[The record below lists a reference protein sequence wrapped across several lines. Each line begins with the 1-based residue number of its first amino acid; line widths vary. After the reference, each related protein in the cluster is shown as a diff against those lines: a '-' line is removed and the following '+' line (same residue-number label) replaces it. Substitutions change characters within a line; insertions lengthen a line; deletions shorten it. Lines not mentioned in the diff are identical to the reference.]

1 MQRIKTTPIT
11 NFFAK
16 RQYNEDTQNH
26 SNLESSPVHV
36 ETEMRG
42 NLNSSKEPIL
52 DRLTEY
58 DVISLPKAPGLRR
71 KLSDFHINDRDII
84 RREYIRRCP
93 CQPLDYNF
101 PKTNRKFVL
110 SWFEKFEPWLE
121 YSKEKD
127 AAFCFVCYLFKSS
140 CTSGGEAFV
149 NERFRTWSKTSAFD
163 IHVGNHMSAHNNA
176 MKNYDIF
183 IKQKSSIACCF
194 ENYSKE
200 VKSDYRIRL
209 ETSIEAL
216 RFLCLQGLAARG
228 HNESDQSL
236 NQGNFLELLKLM
248 AKRDSN
254 VARVV
259 LEKSPGNCTLTSSQ
273 IQKDIELDGS
283 FFAILADESADISDK
298 EQMALW
304 LRYVDKMGKVK
315 ERLLGIVRVGDTISL
330 TLKAAI
336 EKLLIEN
343 SLTLS
348 SVRGQG
354 YDGAKLNMGEIAS
367 GTGLNQEKGLS
378 RPGDTC
384 WGSHFKTILNVFALY
399 SAILDVLDAIGEF
412 CDGSEGVKVE
422 KLAYTMQTF
431 DFVFVG
437 QLMIKIFGITNVS
450 SLALQRRDQDIV
462 NAIALVD
469 STKRNLQKIRDDG
482 WDVHME
488 KVESF
493 CLKHEISIPTMDDV
507 YVIPGRYKRGRKNET
522 NLHHFRVEVFL
533 SLIDQILQEIDS
545 RFDEVSKELLI
556 CITYQFDITK
566 LVRLAHFYPNE
577 FSNVD
582 LLHFECQ
589 LENFI
594 EDVRHDDRFLS
605 LKNLNELSMKLVETK
620 KHLVHM
626 KVYLLLKLVLLLP
639 VATASVERA
648 FSAMTYIKNRLRNSM
663 GDQSLN
669 DNLLAFVERD
679 LFCEISD
686 EDIVNHFQN
695 MRTLLSQKT
704 TSEDEAK
711 KMRQKAKE

>member
-1 MQRIKTTPIT
+1 
-11 NFFAK
+11 
-16 RQYNEDTQNH
+16 
-26 SNLESSPVHV
+26 
-36 ETEMRG
+36 MRG

-52 DRLTEY
+52 D
-58 DVISLPKAPGLRR
+58 
-71 KLSDFHINDRDII
+71 
-84 RREYIRRCP
+84 
-93 CQPLDYNF
+93 
-101 PKTNRKFVL
+101 
-110 SWFEKFEPWLE
+110 
-121 YSKEKD
+121 SKEKD

-149 NERFRTWSKTSAFD
+149 NEGFRTWSKTSAFD
-163 IHVGNHMSAHNNA
+163 IHV
-176 MKNYDIF
+176 
-183 IKQKSSIACCF
+183 
-194 ENYSKE
+194 E

-228 HNESDQSL
+228 HKESDQSL

-248 AKRDSN
+248 AKRNSN

-259 LEKSPGNCTLTSSQ
+259 LEKTPGNCTLTSSQ
-273 IQKDIELDGS
+273 IQKDIVSAFAKETTKKIIEELDGS

-298 EQMALW
+298 EQMALC

-315 ERLLGIVRVGDTISL
+315 ERLLGIVRVGDTTSL

-354 YDGAKLNMGEIAS
+354 YDGASNMRGSINGLKTLILNESPSAYYVHCFAHQLQLTLVAVAKKNVDCSVLFYSLAILLNVVGAEHVLKELNMGEIAS

-378 RPGDTC
+378 RPGDTR

-412 CDGSEGVKVE
+412 CDGR
-422 KLAYTMQTF
+422 
-431 DFVFVG
+431 
-437 QLMIKIFGITNVS
+437 ITNVL

-507 YVIPGRYKRGRKNET
+507 YVNPGRYKRGRKNET

-556 CITYQFDITK
+556 CMSCFNLSDQFSSFDITK
-566 LVRLAHFYPNE
+566 L
-577 FSNVD
+577 
-582 LLHFECQ
+582 
-589 LENFI
+589 
-594 EDVRHDDRFLS
+594 
-605 LKNLNELSMKLVETK
+605 
-620 KHLVHM
+620 
-626 KVYLLLKLVLLLP
+626 VYLLLKLVLLLP
-639 VATASVERA
+639 VATAERA

-663 GDQSLN
+663 GDQL
-669 DNLLAFVERD
+669 D

-695 MRTLLSQKT
+695 MRTRRLRL
-704 TSEDEAK
+704 D
-711 KMRQKAKE
+711 